1 MPLFKIINFKLT
13 LNTTTTLK
21 EKKKKIGKKL
31 NEKFWKI
38 LISVYQC
45 VNVCKSGYFRPEN
58 EIICRLLPEG
68 TT

>member
-31 NEKFWKI
+31 NEKF
-38 LISVYQC
+38 
-45 VNVCKSGYFRPEN
+45 
-58 EIICRLLPEG
+58 
-68 TT
+68 